1 MKICTRKVTVGETR
15 ADGDASPAQSWVSTE
30 RGRESE
36 SCSEREREKE
46 SLLSTVTISERI
58 GRVNPGDRLRIT
70 AYCPT
75 EGERDRI
82 IGTDSRETQ
91 RGESCAADE
100 RNAGDVGGVWKGED
114 GEGREDRAGNGVDV
128 GWSGSEED
136 VRWQEECSIL
146 RVQVCVCV
154 CVRERE

>member
-1 MKICTRKVTVGETR
+1 LIICTRKVTVGETR
-15 ADGDASPAQSWVSTE
+15 ADGDESPAQSWVSTE

-36 SCSEREREKE
+36 SYSEREREKE
-46 SLLSTVTISERI
+46 SVLSTVTCKRGIS
-58 GRVNPGDRLRIT
+58 RVTPGDRLSIT
-70 AYCPT
+70 AT

-100 RNAGDVGGVWKGED
+100 RDAGDVGGVWKGED
-114 GEGREDRAGNGVDV
+114 GGRREDGAGNGVDV
-128 GWSGSEED
+128 GWSGSKED
-136 VRWQEECSIL
+136 VRWQEECSML

-154 CVRERE
+154 CLYE